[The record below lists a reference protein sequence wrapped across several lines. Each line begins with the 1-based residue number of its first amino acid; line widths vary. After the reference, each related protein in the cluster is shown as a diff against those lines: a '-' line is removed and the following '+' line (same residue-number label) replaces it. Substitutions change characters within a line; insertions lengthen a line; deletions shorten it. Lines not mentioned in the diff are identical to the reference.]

1 MDKQK
6 IKYVVYFNIIIIVS
20 ELFFGFVSNSYAL
33 ISDAMHNFGDII
45 SLIVTYL
52 TINLSVKAN
61 KKATLFNMIF
71 LYFTMFYIIYEA
83 ILKLNNPVQ
92 IEASYMII
100 VGFIALLA
108 NGVSA
113 YILAQMSVS
122 SCASHNHTH
131 SCSSHTHKQENIK
144 SAYFHMLSDALI
156 SLGVIF
162 GGVAIYLYQ
171 IYYLDSLLTI
181 IFSIYILYHSYPL
194 LKRSLV

>member
-1 MDKQK
+1 MDKRK

-108 NGVSA
+108 NGISA

-122 SCASHNHTH
+122 

-181 IFSIYILYHSYPL
+181 IFSMYILYHSYPL